1 MTAVLRLIPPDAERY
16 VRLRRRML
24 LDSPWAYSASPEDD
38 FALDLDRVRALFAD
52 ERAATFAIEAP
63 GLPADLVATA
73 SIRRETRA
81 KFSHRALVWGVFVA
95 PEHRG
100 RGWGRAAVTAALD
113 VARAWAGVDYVDLA
127 VSENAPAA
135 QRLYESLGFKA
146 WGREPESTE
155 LEGRR
160 YDEIYM
166 TLRLP

>member
-1 MTAVLRLIPPDAERY
+1 
-16 VRLRRRML
+16 ML

-38 FALDLDRVRALFAD
+38 FALDVDRVRAMFAD

-63 GLPADLVATA
+63 GSPGDLVATA
-73 SIRRETRA
+73 SIRRETRT
-81 KFSHRALVWGVFVA
+81 KFAHRALVWGVFVE

-100 RGWGRAAVTAALD
+100 RGWGRAVVTAAVDL
-113 VARAWAGVDYVDLA
+113 ARAWAGVDYVDLA

-135 QRLYESLGFKA
+135 QRLYESLGFAA

-166 TLRLP
+166 TLRLSSAAKEATHP